1 MNIRHRLGRGAQI
14 GALLL
19 CFSGGVLAAQLKEN
33 SADILQAINV
43 PGMSID
49 INPGNPGC
57 NVAKHEKWE
66 PAQNGCSNTEWAK
79 NTARVVSVTATPP
92 EIAANNVATSTL
104 VATVKDTD
112 GNLMGGGIPTTW
124 STTRGTLSSTSSV
137 TNASGQSVTTLRGTE
152 AGLASVTAS
161 AVAGSASA
169 NVSLLADA
177 STSQV
182 VSLTSNPSTVA
193 ADGSKASLF
202 ATVRDA
208 YNNILP
214 AGQAVYWSATLNALS
229 GGVSYTDS
237 AGVATATIAGTTSG
251 VSTIFAKTTVSGN
264 ASTEVT
270 FANSKPIIN
279 INSFTESNDT
289 RYMGGANTI
298 VIMGEYSYYAGNSIF
313 SWAVAG
319 ADKYELVSPS
329 GRIFYSGMDTSFVL
343 PKNGNYYMGDLYP
356 PNNTSYNVVVWT
368 LRAYNGSQYEERQI
382 SITIND
388 GSCYC
393 QSS

>member
-1 MNIRHRLGRGAQI
+1 MKIRHRLGRGAQI

-57 NVAKHEKWE
+57 DVAKHEKWE
-66 PAQNGCSNTEWAK
+66 PTENGCSNTEWAK
-79 NTARVVSVTATPP
+79 KTARVVSVIATPP

-112 GNLMGGGIPTTW
+112 GNLVGGGIPTTW

-137 TNASGQSVTTLRGTE
+137 TNATGQSVVTLRGTV

-161 AVAGSASA
+161 AVAGSSSG

-177 STSQV
+177 STSRV

-193 ADGSKASLF
+193 ADGTKASLF

-214 AGQAVYWSATLNALS
+214 AGQAVYWSATLNTLS
-229 GGVSYTDS
+229 GGLSYTDA
-237 AGVATATIAGTTSG
+237 AGVATATIAGATTG

-279 INSFTESNDT
+279 SFSEYSDN
-289 RYMGGANTI
+289 RYMGGAS
-298 VIMGEYSYYAGNSIF
+298 VLLVDGESLRYVGNNIF
-313 SWAVAG
+313 SWTASG
-319 ADKYELVSPS
+319 ADRYELIAPNGKVWYQGS
-329 GRIFYSGMDTSFVL
+329 G
-343 PKNGNYYMGDLYP
+343 
-356 PNNTSYNVVVWT
+356 TSYVLNQWMYFNQSDWYPGGARIEGTFTWT
-368 LRAYNGSQYEERQI
+368 LRSYNGGQYSEAKLNIRVL
-382 SITIND
+382 D
-388 GSCYC
+388 GACYC
-393 QSS
+393 QSG